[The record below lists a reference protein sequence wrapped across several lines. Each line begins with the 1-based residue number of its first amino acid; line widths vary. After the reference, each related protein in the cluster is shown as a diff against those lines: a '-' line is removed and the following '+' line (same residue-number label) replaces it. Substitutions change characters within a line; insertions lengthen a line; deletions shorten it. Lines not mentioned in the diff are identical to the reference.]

1 MSVCADWQDF
11 DSYQTRRVGYRSV
24 RIPCKHKAAQHLRR
38 DTNWHDD
45 STITQIGSTDSSL
58 APSWCHADST
68 LQAEPVDRES
78 DLEQLA
84 AAREP
89 SA

>member
-1 MSVCADWQDF
+1 M
-11 DSYQTRRVGYRSV
+11 
-24 RIPCKHKAAQHLRR
+24 
-38 DTNWHDD
+38 NWHDD
-45 STITQIGSTDSSL
+45 STITQIGSTDSAL
-58 APSWCHADST
+58 APSWCHAAST